1 MGGKPDYVLAH
12 PETTFKG
19 YPVGH
24 RFGIQGR
31 AALARLAIPDQISSR
46 INTGMN
52 NHLPQLVAV
61 LHAAA
66 SKLGIK
72 TGFIDAERRRS
83 LPHPVVLD
91 GISRAR
97 LGQHFERSYGHLKG
111 WCRVNC
117 TDDFAFDVIRDVRF
131 NVAHRVARFADAGD
145 AGAFRS
151 HLDSIKEAANGSQ
164 RR

>member
-1 MGGKPDYVLAH
+1 MH
-12 PETTFKG
+12 
-19 YPVGH
+19 
-24 RFGIQGR
+24 
-31 AALARLAIPDQISSR
+31 
-46 INTGMN
+46 
-52 NHLPQLVAV
+52 NHLPQLIAV
-61 LHAAA
+61 LHATA

-97 LGQHFERSYGHLKG
+97 LGPHFERTYGHLKG

-131 NVAHRVARFADAGD
+131 NVAQRVARFADARD
-145 AGAFRS
+145 AKGFRS
-151 HLDSIKEAANGSQ
+151 HLDSIKEAANGPW